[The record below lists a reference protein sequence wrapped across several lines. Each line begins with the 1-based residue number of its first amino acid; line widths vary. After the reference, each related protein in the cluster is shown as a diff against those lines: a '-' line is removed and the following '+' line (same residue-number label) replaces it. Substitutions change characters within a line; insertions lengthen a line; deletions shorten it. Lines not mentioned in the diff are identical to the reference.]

1 MSRGCQ
7 LQGQLLPGQF
17 INISDTLFVFCVTG
31 IFLSLI
37 STSEVDFCV
46 WTSVLQ
52 KQKQTLPLSLL
63 PSGPQ
68 FTEGPVQD
76 PHFPELISAYV
87 SHFPINLIHIFSAI
101 NSFEKETLPCL
112 KISLYNAKMPECKN
126 IHYSFLNSKQLEKV
140 NAHVLGKLQN
150 KDGPFTSWHLMQP
163 L

>member
-17 INISDTLFVFCVTG
+17 INTSDTLFVFCVTG

-101 NSFEKETLPCL
+101 NSFEKEILHPL
-112 KISLYNAKMPECKN
+112 IEDDRENN
-126 IHYSFLNSKQLEKV
+126 LEKQTGFIKFSPGT
-140 NAHVLGKLQN
+140 NNLI
-150 KDGPFTSWHLMQP
+150 
-163 L
+163 